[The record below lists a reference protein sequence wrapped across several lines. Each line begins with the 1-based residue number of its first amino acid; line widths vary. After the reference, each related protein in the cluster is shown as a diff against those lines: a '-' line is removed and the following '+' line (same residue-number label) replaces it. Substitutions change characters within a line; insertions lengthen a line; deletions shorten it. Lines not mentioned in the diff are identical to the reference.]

1 MAMAL
6 WLYARDSWLTIDLR
20 ALAVFRIAFGVALI
34 GNLYDHSKDGHLV
47 AFFTNH
53 GVLTNHLALQ
63 APIQPRPWSLLFAFS
78 LPGELRIAFF
88 AIFVVYV
95 LYAIGWKTKLMQ
107 VLVIICF
114 VSLVNRNLL
123 LQDGG
128 SFVSTLLSVWTV
140 FLPLGARYSVDHW
153 LATRPTADEESATA
167 APSARQPSAAMGRW
181 PADAPRHVS
190 FVCLALMLQLAVI
203 YAFNAANKTGITWR
217 DGTAVHYVLWQN
229 GTNTELAGFLRY
241 HEPAWFSP
249 LLTRGTLLFE
259 WAAPVLVLTPV
270 FRTISRRVLIV
281 SMCLFHIGIALLM
294 SLGPFSYAMM
304 AYSALLLTPPDF
316 AFLEP
321 KMRSWTARLGRT
333 IHRRSW
339 LSRWRAAAEAWRART
354 GARNADDAGLPIPA
368 PGGGF
373 AWQKR
378 FSVARV
384 AVREGL
390 AILLFVAM
398 LTELTIANANVPKRL
413 RLEDRPEWMSEIL
426 YYLRIYQTW
435 GMFSSDP
442 PLDSGTV
449 VVDATLADG
458 SHIDPLTGRPP
469 DLEAPLHGPWLMG
482 HDWSEFIFY
491 YPWDRHRVYRDGLR
505 DYVARQDEDQGWPAE
520 KKIRSFSLYWVSAVS
535 PPPGSVQPHDLKR
548 ELLLSYVARAR

>member
-6 WLYARDSWLTIDLR
+6 WVFVRDSWLSVDLR
-20 ALAVFRIAFGVALI
+20 TLAVFRIAFGVALI

-47 AFFTNH
+47 AFFTNL
-53 GVLTNHLALQ
+53 GVLPNHLALQ
-63 APIQPRPWSLLFAFS
+63 APIQPRAWSLLFAFS
-78 LPGELRIAFF
+78 LPGEIRIAFL

-107 VLVIICF
+107 VLVVICF

-128 SFVSTLLSVWTV
+128 SFVSTLLAVWTV

-153 LATRPTADEESATA
+153 LATGSAQDKKTASGV
-167 APSARQPSAAMGRW
+167 MGRW

-190 FVCLALMLQLAVI
+190 FVCLALLLQLSVI

-217 DGTAVHYVLWQN
+217 NGTAVHYVLWQS

-249 LLTRGTLLFE
+249 LLTRGTLVFE
-259 WAAPVLVLTPV
+259 WTAPFLALTPV
-270 FRTISRRVLIV
+270 FRTISRRVLIL
-281 SMCLFHIGIALLM
+281 SMCLFHTGIALLM

-304 AYSALLLTPPDF
+304 AFAALLLTPADF
-316 AFLEP
+316 DLLEP
-321 KMRSWTARLGRT
+321 KVRAWAARLGRAVDK
-333 IHRRSW
+333 HSW
-339 LSRWRAAAEAWRART
+339 LSRGRAALEAWRSRSAARS
-354 GARNADDAGLPIPA
+354 GEHAEVSVPA
-368 PGGGF
+368 PSNRF
-373 AWQKR
+373 PWRKR
-378 FSVARV
+378 LSAALVAG
-384 AVREGL
+384 REGI
-390 AILLFVAM
+390 AIVLFVAM
-398 LTELTIANANVPKRL
+398 LTELTIANAVVPKSL
-413 RLEDRPEWMSEIL
+413 RLEDRPDWMSEIL

-482 HDWSEFIFY
+482 HDWSEYIFY
-491 YPWDRHRVYRDGLR
+491 YPWDRHRAYREGLR

-520 KKIRSFSLYWVSAVS
+520 KKIRSFSLYWVSAMS
-535 PPPGSVQPHDLKR
+535 PPPGGVQPHDLKR
-548 ELLLSYVARAR
+548 ELLLSYAARAR